1 MDNLPMK
8 IMYFALL
15 AMAGWVYFY
24 ICVRQLVFDFT
35 VGYRLIKVFD
45 GVKEDVFA
53 AQGARRLNTISVI
66 MWAIICAGFLW
77 LVIHFAATYL
87 IIGFAVGALGALAM
101 YSRRLGPRTRY
112 NFEAFCRTYCRFCT
126 DDALRQAMANCD
138 VPKMHAALKALGS
151 PLRFEF
157 IN

>member
-45 GVKEDVFA
+45 GVKE
-53 AQGARRLNTISVI
+53 
-66 MWAIICAGFLW
+66 
-77 LVIHFAATYL
+77 
-87 IIGFAVGALGALAM
+87 IGRAHV
-101 YSRRLGPRTRY
+101 
-112 NFEAFCRTYCRFCT
+112 
-126 DDALRQAMANCD
+126 
-138 VPKMHAALKALGS
+138 
-151 PLRFEF
+151 
-157 IN
+157 

>member
-87 IIGFAVGALGALAM
+87 IMASPWARLAHWPCIRSAWGRARAIT
-101 YSRRLGPRTRY
+101 SRPSAAPTAASARTTTCARRWPPATCRKCTPR
-112 NFEAFCRTYCRFCT
+112 
-126 DDALRQAMANCD
+126 
-138 VPKMHAALKALGS
+138 
-151 PLRFEF
+151 
-157 IN
+157 

>member
-15 AMAGWVYFY
+15 AMAGWVYSY
-24 ICVRQLVFDFT
+24 ICVSQLVFDFT

-66 MWAIICAGFLW
+66 VWAIICAGFLW
-77 LVIHFAATYL
+77 LVIHLSL
-87 IIGFAVGALGALAM
+87 IHI
-101 YSRRLGPRTRY
+101 
-112 NFEAFCRTYCRFCT
+112 
-126 DDALRQAMANCD
+126 
-138 VPKMHAALKALGS
+138 
-151 PLRFEF
+151 
-157 IN
+157 

>member
-101 YSRRLGPRTRY
+101 SSKRMGPRPRY
-112 NFEAFCRTYCRFCT
+112 NFEAFCRPMAAP
-126 DDALRQAMANCD
+126 DDYLAIALRD
-138 VPKMHAALKALGS
+138 GS
-151 PLRFEF
+151 PF
-157 IN
+157 

>member
-1 MDNLPMK
+1 MSQNNHNNKKGPGSNKNMMG
-8 IMYFALL
+8 I
-15 AMAGWVYFY
+15 V
-24 ICVRQLVFDFT
+24 
-35 VGYRLIKVFD
+35 
-45 GVKEDVFA
+45 
-53 AQGARRLNTISVI
+53 SVI

-101 YSRRLGPRTRY
+101 YSKRLGPRTRY